1 MQEAESTLGARDAD
15 VVVNRAA
22 ALRYALFNPTQLA
35 PLLVI
40 PLFAYCRQKGWIA
53 DYPLWIPVG
62 SIVFAQLLTSIS
74 YAVWPIPTKPAHFWG
89 RAICMMGAIA
99 ISIYATGWGASFALG
114 FAFGTVEL
122 IRTSDSRATRPA
134 FVLTLVSIGIGEVL
148 VGFDVVTSLLPQPQ
162 GHGLAA
168 LQATGASFVIL
179 ALGWTSR
186 SKEERDAELRSREE
200 WFRALVEHA
209 SDVVCVL
216 GADYT
221 NIYTSPSVS
230 THLGYPPDEPVFNTE
245 VVHPD
250 DLEVAVQAFVR
261 AIESPGEIIETESR
275 LLHADGS
282 YRVFEVSIT
291 NRIADPNVGGV
302 VCNLHDVTVRHEYQ
316 QQLEYQARHDT
327 LTGLPNRA
335 AFHEH
340 LERARKVAA
349 RDNGSLAVLFLDVDR
364 FKLVNDSLGHEIG
377 DRLLV
382 DVAERLVG
390 SIRPGDVVA
399 RFGGDEFTV
408 LLTSIDETADA
419 VRVAERI
426 TENLKRPVPVGDREL
441 VISSSIGI
449 ALCDRGEVDH
459 SDLLRQADLA
469 MYVAKE
475 KGRSR
480 WELFD
485 AASAPHVVERLELE
499 GDLWR
504 ALEREELVVHFQPEV
519 LLADE
524 RVVSAEALVRWN
536 HPTRG
541 LVPPNDFIPFAEESN
556 LICSIDRYVL
566 ERACGWA
573 KTWSDARGPI
583 DRITVSVNLSPR
595 FVRQPDSVDDIKAIV
610 EATGVDPRCLQL
622 EITERTALTDIDLT
636 VATLHELRAI
646 GIRVAIDDFGTGYSS
661 LGYLKKLPVDV
672 VKLDRSFVEGMDT
685 AESDVAIVQAVITM
699 GHALGMKVTAEGVER
714 PEQAA
719 RLARLGCDTAMGW
732 YWSPSLAPEVLSAV
746 LRDGWGA
753 AVTLAS

>member
-1 MQEAESTLGARDAD
+1 M
-15 VVVNRAA
+15 
-22 ALRYALFNPTQLA
+22 
-35 PLLVI
+35 
-40 PLFAYCRQKGWIA
+40 
-53 DYPLWIPVG
+53 
-62 SIVFAQLLTSIS
+62 
-74 YAVWPIPTKPAHFWG
+74 
-89 RAICMMGAIA
+89 
-99 ISIYATGWGASFALG
+99 
-114 FAFGTVEL
+114 
-122 IRTSDSRATRPA
+122 
-134 FVLTLVSIGIGEVL
+134 
-148 VGFDVVTSLLPQPQ
+148 
-162 GHGLAA
+162 
-168 LQATGASFVIL
+168 
-179 ALGWTSR
+179 
-186 SKEERDAELRSREE
+186 
-200 WFRALVEHA
+200 
-209 SDVVCVL
+209 
-216 GADYT
+216 
-221 NIYTSPSVS
+221 
-230 THLGYPPDEPVFNTE
+230 
-245 VVHPD
+245 
-250 DLEVAVQAFVR
+250 
-261 AIESPGEIIETESR
+261 
-275 LLHADGS
+275 
-282 YRVFEVSIT
+282 FEVGIM
-291 NRIADPNVGGV
+291 NRLDDPNVRGV

-335 AFHEH
+335 AFLEH
-340 LERARKVAA
+340 LERARKVAT
-349 RDNGSLAVLFLDVDR
+349 RDGGSLAVLFLDVDR

-382 DVAERLVG
+382 DVSERLVG
-390 SIRPGDVVA
+390 SVRPGDVVA

-408 LLTSIDETADA
+408 LLTSIDDSTDA

-441 VISSSIGI
+441 MISSSIGI
-449 ALCDRGEVDH
+449 ALCDQGAVGS

-504 ALEREELVVHFQPEV
+504 ALEREELVVQFQPEV
-519 LLADE
+519 LLANE

-566 ERACGWA
+566 ERACAWA
-573 KTWSDARGPI
+573 KIWSDTRGPI

-595 FVRQPDSVDDIKAIV
+595 FVRQADAVDDIKGIV
-610 EATGVDPRCLQL
+610 ESTGVDPRCLQL
-622 EITERTALTDIDLT
+622 EITERTALTDIGHT
-636 VATLHELRAI
+636 VATLHELRSF

-714 PEQAA
+714 QEQAA

-732 YWSPSLAPEVLSAV
+732 YWSPSLPPDVLSAV
-746 LRDGWGA
+746 LQDGWGA
-753 AVTLAS
+753 GVTLAS

>member
-1 MQEAESTLGARDAD
+1 MQAAEQGERHASSTPS
-15 VVVNRAA
+15 RAA
-22 ALRYALFNPTQLA
+22 ALRYALINPTQIA
-35 PLLVI
+35 PLTVI
-40 PLFAYCRQKGWIA
+40 PLFAYCRSRGWIA
-53 DYPLWIPVG
+53 DHPLWVPVG
-62 SIVFAQLLTSIS
+62 SIVFAQIVTAAS
-74 YAVWPIPTKPAHFWG
+74 YALWPHPRRTFEYWG
-89 RAICMMGAIA
+89 RAACMIGAIG

-114 FAFGTVEL
+114 FAFGAVEL
-122 IRTSDSRATRPA
+122 IRTSDSGAARPA
-134 FVLTLVSIGIGEVL
+134 LVLTILAIVVGEALIALDLVKTL
-148 VGFDVVTSLLPQPQ
+148 VPLPQ

-168 LQATGASFVIL
+168 LQATGASFVIA
-179 ALGWTSR
+179 ALGWTAR
-186 SKEERDAELRSREE
+186 AKEERDAELRSREE

-216 GADYT
+216 GADYS
-221 NIYTSPSVS
+221 NIYTSPSVT
-230 THLGYPPDEPVFNTE
+230 THLGYPANEPVFNTH

-250 DLEVAVQAFVR
+250 DVDEAIDVFLR
-261 AIESPGEIIETESR
+261 ATERPGESFETESR
-275 LLHADGS
+275 LLHADGT
-282 YRVFEVSIT
+282 YRHFEISIS
-291 NRIADPNVGGV
+291 NRIDDPNVRGV
-302 VCNLHDVTVRHEYQ
+302 VCNLHDVTDRLAYQ
-316 QQLEYQARHDT
+316 QQLEYQASHDT

-335 AFHEH
+335 AFLEH

-349 RDNGSLAVLFLDVDR
+349 RNDGSLAVLFLDVDR

-382 DVAERLVG
+382 DVSERLLG
-390 SIRPGDVVA
+390 SVRPGDIVA

-408 LLTSIDETADA
+408 LLSSIEDTADA

-426 TENLKRPVPVGDREL
+426 TDNLKRPVPVGDREL
-441 VISSSIGI
+441 VVSTSIGI
-449 ALCDRGEVDH
+449 ALCEGDSVGP

-504 ALEREELVVHFQPEV
+504 ALDRDELVVHFQPEV
-519 LLADE
+519 LLIDE
-524 RVVSAEALVRWN
+524 RVVSAEALVRWQ

-566 ERACGWA
+566 ERACRWA
-573 KTWSDARGPI
+573 KAWSDDRRPV

-595 FVRQPDSVDDIKAIV
+595 FMRQPEAVDDIKQIV
-610 EATGVDPRCLQL
+610 NDSGVDPRCIQL
-622 EITERTALTDIDLT
+622 EITERTALTDIAHT
-636 VATLHELRAI
+636 VAVLHELRAF

-661 LGYLKKLPVDV
+661 LGYLKQLPVDV

-714 PEQAA
+714 PEQAV
-719 RLARLGCDTAMGW
+719 RLRALGCDTAMGW
-732 YWSPSLAPEVLSAV
+732 YWSPSLAPDVLTAV

-753 AVTLAS
+753 AVTVAS

>member
-1 MQEAESTLGARDAD
+1 VAEGAEVDELARSRVAL
-15 VVVNRAA
+15 VRAA
-22 ALRYALFNPTQLA
+22 IWNPAQLA

-40 PLFAYCRQKGWIA
+40 PLYGYGRSRGWIA
-53 DYPLWIPVG
+53 DYPLWLPVG
-62 SIVFAQLLTSIS
+62 SIVVAQLLTTVS
-74 YAVWPIPTKPAHFWG
+74 YALWPAPSRPAHYWA
-89 RAICMMGAIA
+89 RALCMIGSIGA
-99 ISIYATGWGASFALG
+99 SIYITGWGAAFAVG

-122 IRTSDSRATRPA
+122 IRTSDSRSARPA
-134 FVLTLVSIGIGEVL
+134 LVLSIASIALGELLIVL
-148 VGFDVVTSLLPQPQ
+148 DVAKSLLPQPQ
-162 GHGLAA
+162 GHGLAV
-168 LQATGASFVIL
+168 LQATGVGFVI
-179 ALGWTSR
+179 ASLGWTAR
-186 SKEERDAELRSREE
+186 AKEERDRELRSREE
-200 WFRALVEHA
+200 WFRALVEHS

-216 GADYT
+216 GVDFA
-221 NIYTSPSVS
+221 NRYTSPSVT
-230 THLGYPPDEPVFNTE
+230 THLGYAPDGDVFDAAI
-245 VVHPD
+245 VHAD
-250 DLEVAVQAFVR
+250 DRDKAGAAFVEVAT
-261 AIESPGEIIETESR
+261 EPGRIVEIDAR
-275 LLHADGS
+275 LLHADGT
-282 YRVFEVSIT
+282 YRHFEVSIT
-291 NRIADPNVGGV
+291 NRVDDPDVSGY
-302 VCNLHDVTVRHEYQ
+302 VCNLHDVTVRREYERR
-316 QQLEYQARHDT
+316 LEYQARHDA

-335 AFHEH
+335 AFLEH
-340 LERARKVAA
+340 LDRARRVAA
-349 RDNGSLAVLFLDVDR
+349 RDLGSLAVLFLDVDR

-382 DVAERLVG
+382 DVAERLTTSV
-390 SIRPGDVVA
+390 RPGDIVA

-408 LLTSIDETADA
+408 LLGSVDDAEDA

-426 TENLKRPVPVGDREL
+426 TETLRRPVPVGDREL
-441 VISSSIGI
+441 VVSSSIGI
-449 ALCDRGEVDH
+449 AMSDH
-459 SDLLRQADLA
+459 GADEPSDLLRQADLA

-504 ALEREELVVHFQPEV
+504 ALDREELVVQFQPEV
-519 LLADE
+519 WLRDQ
-524 RVVSAEALVRWN
+524 RVVSAEALVRWQ

-566 ERACGWA
+566 TRACRWA
-573 KTWSDARGPI
+573 RQWADERGPH

-595 FVRQPDSVDDIKAIV
+595 FVRQPDAIEDIRRIVD
-610 EATGVDPRCLQL
+610 ETGVDPRCLQV
-622 EITERTALTDIDLT
+622 EITERTALTDVEHT
-636 VATLHELRAI
+636 VMTLHELRAF

-661 LGYLKKLPVDV
+661 LGYLKRLPVDV

-714 PEQAA
+714 PEQVA
-719 RLARLGCDTAMGW
+719 RLVALGCDTAMGW

-753 AVTLAS
+753 AVRVAS

>member
-1 MQEAESTLGARDAD
+1 MGARDTD
-15 VVVNRAA
+15 GEIGRAA
-22 ALRYALFNPTQLA
+22 ALRYALFNPTQMA

-40 PLFAYCRQKGWIA
+40 PLYAYCRQKGWIA
-53 DYPLWIPVG
+53 DYPLWVPVG
-62 SIVFAQLLTSIS
+62 SIVFAQLLTTVS
-74 YAVWPIPTKPAHFWG
+74 YALWPRPTRSAHFWG

-99 ISIYATGWGASFALG
+99 VSIYATGWGASFALG

-134 FVLTLVSIGIGEVL
+134 FVLTLVGIGVGELL
-148 VGFDVVTSLLPQPQ
+148 VGFDLVKSLLPQPQ
-162 GHGLAA
+162 GHGLAT

-179 ALGWTSR
+179 ALGWTAR
-186 SKEERDAELRSREE
+186 AKEERDAELRSREE

-221 NIYTSPSVS
+221 NIYTSPSVT
-230 THLGYPPDEPVFNTE
+230 THLGYPPNEPVFNTE

-250 DLEVAVQAFVR
+250 DLEHAVGVFMR
-261 AIESPGEIIETESR
+261 AIEVPGEIFECEVR
-275 LLHADGS
+275 LLHADGT
-282 YRVFEVSIT
+282 YRMFEVSIC
-291 NRIADPNVGGV
+291 NRLDDPNVRGV

-335 AFHEH
+335 AFLEH

-349 RDNGSLAVLFLDVDR
+349 REDGSLAVLFLDVDR

-382 DVAERLVG
+382 DVSERLVG
-390 SIRPGDVVA
+390 SVRPGDVVA

-408 LLTSIDETADA
+408 MLASIEDSADA

-441 VISSSIGI
+441 MISSSIGI
-449 ALCDRGEVDH
+449 ALCERGAVGP

-504 ALEREELVVHFQPEV
+504 ALEREELVVQFQPEV
-519 LLADE
+519 LLSDE

-541 LVPPNDFIPFAEESN
+541 LVAPNDFIPFAEESN

-566 ERACGWA
+566 ERACAWA
-573 KTWSDARGPI
+573 KIWSDERGPT

-595 FVRQPDSVDDIKAIV
+595 FVRQADAVDDIKGIV
-610 EATGVDPRCLQL
+610 EGTGVDPRCLQL
-622 EITERTALTDIDLT
+622 EITERTALTDIGHT
-636 VATLHELRAI
+636 VATLHELRSY

-732 YWSPSLAPEVLSAV
+732 YWSPSLPPEVLSAV